1 MQINTRERDRKQ
13 ITKTHM
19 SLRSHENVK
28 VGLGLILPK
37 YKKEKKK
44 KLQISR
50 VKFIYF
56 CNFENPM

>member
-1 MQINTRERDRKQ
+1 VQINTRERDRKQ

-19 SLRSHENVK
+19 SLRSHEKVK

-37 YKKEKKK
+37 YKKEIKK